1 MITKAQE
8 KLIKSLHRK
17 KGRKE
22 TGLCLVEGEKV
33 IKTAGNAIDL
43 IFKRDQ
49 IRDFDKLVTTESPQE
64 MAATARIPR
73 WTEDQIESKKVIVVL
88 DGIQDPGN
96 VGTILR
102 LCLGF
107 DASLLLIE
115 SADPTNP
122 KVIRSSVGAMF
133 QVPWVEV
140 NRSNA
145 KNVVEALDRPIY
157 KLEKKIKSEPLSSI
171 EFEDKIVVVVGS
183 EGRGIRLKAESKS
196 IHIEHSDKLESL
208 NVASALSITLNQ
220 LFASRNVRS

>member
-1 MITKAQE
+1 MITKNQE

-17 KGRKE
+17 KGRRE

-33 IKTAGNAIDL
+33 IETAGSAIDL
-43 IFKRDQ
+43 TFKRDQ
-49 IRDFDKLVTTESPQE
+49 VRGFDKLVTTETPQE
-64 MAATARIPR
+64 MAATARIPG
-73 WTEDQIESKKVIVVL
+73 WTEKDIESKNVIVVL
-88 DGIQDPGN
+88 DGVQDPGN

-115 SADPTNP
+115 SADPTSP
-122 KVIRSSVGAMF
+122 KVIRSSAGAMF

-145 KNVVEALDRPIY
+145 KNVVEGLDRPTY
-157 KLEKKIKSEPLSSI
+157 RMEMTEASDPLNLI
-171 EFEDKIVVVVGS
+171 EFEEKIVLVVGS
-183 EGRGIRLKAESKS
+183 EGRGIRLKAEGRS

-208 NVASALSITLNQ
+208 NVANALAITLHKI
-220 LFASRNVRS
+220 AS